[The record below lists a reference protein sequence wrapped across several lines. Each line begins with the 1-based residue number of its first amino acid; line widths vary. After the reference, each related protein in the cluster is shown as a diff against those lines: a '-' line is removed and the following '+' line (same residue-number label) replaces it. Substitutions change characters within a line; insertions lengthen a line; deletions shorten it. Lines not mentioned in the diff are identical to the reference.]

1 MKKKTIWISAA
12 VAAALVL
19 GGTGVA
25 VAVTEPFDTDD
36 SLSGTA
42 LEKASAAALDEVG
55 KGSVT
60 DAESDDDG
68 TGAYEV
74 EVTLED
80 GTQVDV
86 RLDKSFTVVG
96 VENETGDGQDDADDS
111 ATDDAADNAANPLSD
126 ADKASAEKA
135 ALAEVPGTVTDVD
148 RSDDADHAYE
158 VEVTREDGTDVD
170 VELDEKFSVVR
181 VDEDSETTK

>member
-1 MKKKTIWISAA
+1 KTIWISAA

-42 LEKASAAALDEVG
+42 LEKASAAALAEVG

-60 DAESDDDG
+60 DAESDDDAAG
-68 TGAYEV
+68 GYEV

-86 RLDKSFTVVG
+86 HLDKAFEVTA
-96 VENETGDGQDDADDS
+96 VENENSKDEADDT
-111 ATDDAADNAANPLSD
+111 ATDDAGENTGPLTD

-148 RSDDADHAYE
+148 RSDDTDHAYE

-181 VDEDSETTK
+181 VDEDSETTR

>member
-1 MKKKTIWISAA
+1 MKKKTIWITTA

-25 VAVTEPFDTDD
+25 VAVTEPFDADN
-36 SLSGTA
+36 SLSGSA
-42 LEKASAAALDEVG
+42 LENASKAALAEVG
-55 KGSVT
+55 AGSVT
-60 DAESDDDG
+60 DAETDDEG
-68 TGAYEV
+68 NGAYEV
-74 EVTLED
+74 EVTLENGD
-80 GTQVDV
+80 QVDV
-86 RLDKSFTVVG
+86 RLDKAFDVLG
-96 VENETGDGQDDADDS
+96 VEKETSDGKNDADDS
-111 ATDDAADNAANPLSD
+111 TEDAADAANPLTD

-135 ALAEVPGTVTDVD
+135 ALAEVPGTVTDID

-170 VELDEKFSVVR
+170 VELDDTFSVVR